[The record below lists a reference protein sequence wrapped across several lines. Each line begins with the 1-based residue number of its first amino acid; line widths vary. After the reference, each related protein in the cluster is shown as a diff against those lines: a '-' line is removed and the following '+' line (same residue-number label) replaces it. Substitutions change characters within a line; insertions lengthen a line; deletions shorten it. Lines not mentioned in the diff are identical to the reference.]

1 MERGQMVTVYLLGL
15 CCSMCAVAA
24 IPRAQMFPYGMLSGD
39 SLLEEGDDE
48 TSKVISLPKPFYF
61 YDTPFYQLYVATN
74 GFISAQDLPME
85 TQYVDDGFPTDFPVV
100 APFLADMDTSGGRGQ
115 IFYRVTET
123 PSVLNRVAQ
132 EVRRGFPDAEFTPT
146 HAVVATWENVAAYEE
161 PARTSGGTSNKVNT
175 FQAVIGYDESDSYA
189 LFLYPEGGLN
199 FFGTRPKESF
209 KVAIELAA
217 RVGFSRG
224 EVSYLYFSRTEGPHY
239 SVTSDEQSIKRL
251 TQVGNT
257 GIPGLWLFHTGNRY
271 FFDNIVPASTGGIL
285 ATPLPREHDHTLGA
299 TTPEYN
305 DFEEYEDN
313 SNFEPAHQEE
323 DGDFPLTGED
333 LEFRP
338 AVADET
344 LQSRSSDLPLSASE
358 VSHGGEDL
366 PLTSEPRHG
375 SEVAERQYAPPP
387 PPPPQEAT
395 PDGGAQWSQEQR
407 PQIPV
412 EVGRLYP
419 PRRNEPPL
427 SSGGHVVSVEED
439 VDFDT
444 GVIHYTTENKETCAR
459 FKQQCSQNAFCSD
472 YATGFCCHCQPGFY
486 GNGRH
491 CLPEAAPQ
499 RVSGKLSGTVTVG
512 LTPVELNNIDLH
524 AYIVVGDGRAYTA
537 VSEIPEPVGWALMP
551 AAPIGELFGWLFALE
566 LPNSQAGF
574 KTTGAEFTRHAEL
587 VFYPGNQRLL
597 ISQTGRGLDEN
608 NHFTVDTVLSG
619 SIPFLPPAAEVTMD
633 PFKETYHYYP
643 SVATS
648 NSVREFT
655 VVSPDGGSESFS
667 FQLKQNI
674 TYRDCRHDS
683 RVPPL
688 ETQQITMERVFVMYV
703 KEERILRYAITNK
716 ISPVGGPELVNP
728 CYDGS
733 HDCDTTAQCIPLE
746 DKAFQCRCGTGYSG
760 DGHNCQDIDECAE
773 GLSTCGAHSQCINL
787 PGSHRCR
794 CQAGYEFGFDGR
806 TCVDMDECR
815 SSPCHGDARCTNSL
829 GSFQCQCQN
838 GFYGDGFLCSQ
849 QGQTDRT
856 KSQCEEHRDRLQG
869 GLEQA
874 GQLPVGIF
882 VPQCDS
888 DGRYRPLQC
897 HGSTGHCWCVDS
909 RGQERAGTRTPP
921 GTAPTDCDR
930 HEQPQQPKTQCE
942 HHRDSIQ
949 TTSPEGYPI
958 VGAFVPQCDA
968 NGRYTP
974 QQCHGSTGHCWCV
987 DSQGQERHGTRTPP
1001 GTTPIDCERPDD
1013 RPKTHCEQHRD
1024 SVQTTSPLVGA
1035 FVPQCDANGQYTPLQ
1050 CHGSTGHCW
1059 CVDSQGQ
1066 ERPRTRT
1073 SPGAPPTDC
1082 DKPDEPDRTKTHC
1095 ERHRDSVQTTSP
1107 EGFPLVGAF
1116 VPQCD
1121 ANGQYTPQQ
1130 CHGSTGH
1137 CWCVDNRGQER
1148 PGTRTSAGS
1157 TPVDCDKPEQP
1168 KTQCE
1173 QHRDSIQTISPE
1185 GYPVVGSFVPQCDSS
1200 GHYTPL
1206 QCHGSTGHCWCVDS
1220 QGQERVGTRTLPG
1233 TTPTNCDKPED
1244 PERLKTHC
1252 EQHRDSVQTT
1262 SPEGYP
1268 ILGAFVPQC
1277 DANGQYTP
1285 QQCHGSSGH
1294 CWCVDNRGQERPGT
1308 RTPPGATPVDC
1319 AKPERPK
1326 SHCELHRDGTQ
1337 TEGPEGYP
1345 PVGAFVPQCDANG
1358 HYTPQQCHGSSGHC
1372 WCVDSQGQ
1380 ERSGTR
1386 TPPGA
1391 TPFDCEKAERP
1402 RSHCELHRDRIH
1414 TTSPEG
1420 YPLAGAFVPQ
1430 CDANGQYIHQQ
1441 CHGSSGHCWCVDSQG
1456 QERPGTRTPPGATP
1470 FDCDKPEQP
1479 KTQCEQHRDSIQTIS
1494 PEGYPVVGSFVPQCD
1509 SSGHYTPLQCHG
1521 STGHCWC
1528 VDSQGQERVGTR
1540 TLPGTTPTNCDKPED
1555 PERLKTH
1562 CEQHRDSVQTT
1573 SPEGYPILGA
1583 FVPQCDA
1590 NGQYTPQQCHGSS
1603 GHCWCVDNR
1612 GQERPGTRTP
1622 PGATPVD
1629 CAKPERPKSHCELH
1643 RDGTQTEGPE
1653 GYPPVGA
1660 FVPQCDANG
1669 HYTPQQCHGSSGH
1682 CWCVDSQGQERS
1694 GTRTPPGA
1702 TPFDCEKAERPRS
1715 HCELHRDRIHT
1726 TSPEGYP
1733 LAGAFV
1739 PQCDANGQYIH
1750 QQCHGSSGHCW
1761 CVDSQGQERP
1771 GTRTP
1776 PGATPFDCDKPER
1789 PKSHCEHLRD
1799 SIQTTSP
1806 EGHQLAGAYVP
1817 QCDANGHYTPQQC
1830 HGSTGHCWCVDT
1842 RGQERPGTRTPPG
1855 ATPINCDKP
1864 DCTKTHCERHRDR
1877 VQTTSPDG
1885 HPLVGVYVPHCDAN
1899 GQYTPQQCRGSS
1911 GHCWCV
1917 DSQGQERPG
1926 TRTPPGTTPFD
1937 CDQQER
1943 PRSHCELHRDSIQT
1957 TSPEGHPLA
1966 GAYVPQCDANGN
1978 YTPQQCHGSSGHCWC
1993 VDSQGQER
2001 SGTRT
2006 PPGAT
2011 PFDCEKPERPK
2022 SHCEQHRES
2031 IQTTS
2036 PEGHQLA
2043 GAYVPECDNNG
2054 HYTSRQCHG
2063 STGHCWCVDSQGQER
2078 PGTRTPPGA
2087 TPFDC
2092 DKPERPKSHCEQH
2105 RESIQTTSPEGHQL
2119 AGAYVPQCDANGHYT
2134 PQQCHGSTGH
2144 CWCVDSQGQE
2154 RPGTRTPPGT
2164 TPFDCDQQ
2172 ERPKSHCEQHRES
2185 IQTTS
2190 PEGHQLAGAYVPECD
2205 NNGHYTSRQCHGST
2219 GHCWCVDSQGQ
2230 ERPGTRTP
2238 PGATPFDCD
2247 KPERPKSHCEQ
2258 HRESIQTTSPEGHQL
2273 AGAYV
2278 PQCDA
2283 NGHYTPQQCHGST
2296 GHCWCVD
2303 SQGQERP
2310 GTRTPPGTTPIDC
2323 DKPEPPRSHCEQHR
2337 DSVQT
2342 TSPDGYPILGAF
2354 IPQCDANGQYTPQQC
2369 HGSSGHCWCVDN
2381 QGQERPGTRTP
2392 PGATPFNCDKQ
2403 ERPQTHCEQHR
2414 DRAQATG
2421 PEGKPIPGAYIPH
2434 CDTNGRYT
2442 SQQCHGSTGHCWCV
2456 DSHGQERPGTRTPP
2470 GTTPIDC
2477 ERPNQRP
2484 KTHCEHHRASVQTTS
2499 PEGYPLVGAFVP
2511 QCDAHGQ
2518 YTPQQ
2523 CHGSIGQCWCVD
2535 SNGQERAGTRTP
2547 SGVPP
2552 VDCDAPVYAAPTER
2566 PESVCER
2573 WRSSLM
2579 EHYGGKP
2586 EPQQY
2591 LPQCEPDGQF
2601 SPIQCY
2607 GETTYCW
2614 CVDQDGREVPGT
2626 RSNDVVKPACLP
2638 SVAPPTVRPLPRPDV
2653 TPPSHTDVT
2662 LLYAQGQK
2670 IGALPLN
2677 GSRLDAS
2684 RSRTLLTLHGSIVVG
2699 LSYDCKQNQV
2709 YWTDLSART
2718 INRASMVPGAE
2729 PEILINSNLV
2739 SPEGLAVDVNR
2750 RLMFWVDSNPDLI
2763 ERSNLDGSDRR
2774 TLFDRDLVNPRAIIV
2789 VSSTGSLYWTD
2800 WNREAPKIESASVD
2814 GQNRRVVVSE
2824 GIGLPNAL
2832 TYDYSSGH
2840 ICWADAG
2847 TKRLE
2852 CVFPDGSRRRVINP
2866 SLNYPFSM
2874 VYHRNH
2880 FYYTDWRR
2888 DGVIT
2893 VSKDSGKLT
2902 DEYLPDQ
2909 RSHLYGI
2916 AIATSH
2922 CLSGNH

>member
-716 ISPVGGPELVNP
+716 ISPVGGLTGPELVNP

-1603 GHCWCVDNR
+1603 GHCWCVDN
-1612 GQERPGTRTP
+1612 
-1622 PGATPVD
+1622 
-1629 CAKPERPKSHCELH
+1629 
-1643 RDGTQTEGPE
+1643 
-1653 GYPPVGA
+1653 
-1660 FVPQCDANG
+1660 
-1669 HYTPQQCHGSSGH
+1669 
-1682 CWCVDSQGQERS
+1682 
-1694 GTRTPPGA
+1694 
-1702 TPFDCEKAERPRS
+1702 
-1715 HCELHRDRIHT
+1715 
-1726 TSPEGYP
+1726 
-1733 LAGAFV
+1733 
-1739 PQCDANGQYIH
+1739 
-1750 QQCHGSSGHCW
+1750 
-1761 CVDSQGQERP
+1761 
-1771 GTRTP
+1771 
-1776 PGATPFDCDKPER
+1776 
-1789 PKSHCEHLRD
+1789 
-1799 SIQTTSP
+1799 
-1806 EGHQLAGAYVP
+1806 
-1817 QCDANGHYTPQQC
+1817 
-1830 HGSTGHCWCVDT
+1830 
-1842 RGQERPGTRTPPG
+1842 
-1855 ATPINCDKP
+1855 
-1864 DCTKTHCERHRDR
+1864 
-1877 VQTTSPDG
+1877 
-1885 HPLVGVYVPHCDAN
+1885 
-1899 GQYTPQQCRGSS
+1899 
-1911 GHCWCV
+1911 
-1917 DSQGQERPG
+1917 
-1926 TRTPPGTTPFD
+1926 
-1937 CDQQER
+1937 
-1943 PRSHCELHRDSIQT
+1943 
-1957 TSPEGHPLA
+1957 
-1966 GAYVPQCDANGN
+1966 
-1978 YTPQQCHGSSGHCWC
+1978 
-1993 VDSQGQER
+1993 
-2001 SGTRT
+2001 
-2006 PPGAT
+2006 
-2011 PFDCEKPERPK
+2011 
-2022 SHCEQHRES
+2022 
-2031 IQTTS
+2031 
-2036 PEGHQLA
+2036 
-2043 GAYVPECDNNG
+2043 
-2054 HYTSRQCHG
+2054 
-2063 STGHCWCVDSQGQER
+2063 
-2078 PGTRTPPGA
+2078 
-2087 TPFDC
+2087 
-2092 DKPERPKSHCEQH
+2092 
-2105 RESIQTTSPEGHQL
+2105 
-2119 AGAYVPQCDANGHYT
+2119 
-2134 PQQCHGSTGH
+2134 
-2144 CWCVDSQGQE
+2144 
-2154 RPGTRTPPGT
+2154 
-2164 TPFDCDQQ
+2164 
-2172 ERPKSHCEQHRES
+2172 
-2185 IQTTS
+2185 
-2190 PEGHQLAGAYVPECD
+2190 
-2205 NNGHYTSRQCHGST
+2205 
-2219 GHCWCVDSQGQ
+2219 
-2230 ERPGTRTP
+2230 
-2238 PGATPFDCD
+2238 
-2247 KPERPKSHCEQ
+2247 
-2258 HRESIQTTSPEGHQL
+2258 
-2273 AGAYV
+2273 
-2278 PQCDA
+2278 
-2283 NGHYTPQQCHGST
+2283 
-2296 GHCWCVD
+2296 
-2303 SQGQERP
+2303 
-2310 GTRTPPGTTPIDC
+2310 
-2323 DKPEPPRSHCEQHR
+2323 
-2337 DSVQT
+2337 
-2342 TSPDGYPILGAF
+2342 
-2354 IPQCDANGQYTPQQC
+2354 
-2369 HGSSGHCWCVDN
+2369 

>member
-716 ISPVGGPELVNP
+716 ISPVGGLTGPELVNP

-1470 FDCDKPEQP
+1470 FDCDKPE
-1479 KTQCEQHRDSIQTIS
+1479 
-1494 PEGYPVVGSFVPQCD
+1494 
-1509 SSGHYTPLQCHG
+1509 
-1521 STGHCWC
+1521 
-1528 VDSQGQERVGTR
+1528 
-1540 TLPGTTPTNCDKPED
+1540 
-1555 PERLKTH
+1555 
-1562 CEQHRDSVQTT
+1562 
-1573 SPEGYPILGA
+1573 
-1583 FVPQCDA
+1583 
-1590 NGQYTPQQCHGSS
+1590 
-1603 GHCWCVDNR
+1603 
-1612 GQERPGTRTP
+1612 
-1622 PGATPVD
+1622 
-1629 CAKPERPKSHCELH
+1629 
-1643 RDGTQTEGPE
+1643 
-1653 GYPPVGA
+1653 
-1660 FVPQCDANG
+1660 
-1669 HYTPQQCHGSSGH
+1669 
-1682 CWCVDSQGQERS
+1682 
-1694 GTRTPPGA
+1694 
-1702 TPFDCEKAERPRS
+1702 RPRS
-1715 HCELHRDRIHT
+1715 HCELHRDSIQT
-1726 TSPEGYP
+1726 TSPEGHP
-1733 LAGAFV
+1733 LAGAYV
-1739 PQCDANGQYIH
+1739 PQCDANGQYIP